1 MHPARM
7 FLQGERKGERDRREA
22 RRARDRFWTEINRER
37 ERTHGEEEKEKCS
50 HGFI

>member
-1 MHPARM
+1 M

-37 ERTHGEEEKEKCS
+37 ERTQRGREGEV
-50 HGFI
+50 